1 MSKPENVQV
10 KAVFAPAQLRLLR
23 LAAASQNL
31 STTAFLKRWGLAA
44 AAQEMR
50 GFRPPVGADEPS
62 AVPTQR
68 RSRKG

>member
-44 AAQEMR
+44 ATQEMR
-50 GFRPPVGADEPS
+50 GFKPPRLVNNGSESPKK
-62 AVPTQR
+62 
-68 RSRKG
+68 SRID